1 MLGDL
6 WEWLGDLLLGILCAI
21 VSGIIHALN
30 FVIAALGVLVAALVG
45 LMPDMPSMP
54 AVPAAVKSALA
65 WVNWFFPVGTVVQFF
80 AFIVAV
86 WLLWQAVA
94 IGLRWAKAVR
104 E

>member
-6 WEWLGDLLLGILCAI
+6 FAWLGDLLLGILCA
-21 VSGIIHALN
+21 
-30 FVIAALGVLVAALVG
+30 VIAGIVYAVNFLIEALGALVALLVAL
-45 LMPDMPSMP
+45 LPAMPSLPTMP
-54 AVPAAVKSALA
+54 TEVVTVLA

-80 AFIVAV
+80 AFIITV
-86 WLLWQAVA
+86 WLLWQGVA